1 MSLDPGGAA
10 AQPGLPAAGSPGGG
24 PGGNGPGGNGPGG
37 NGPGGNGPAGGGAP
51 GAGGG
56 QAAGGA
62 GDPGADPGA
71 AGAAPD
77 GQRVRGG
84 RGYADAR
91 VGGDFANQHRYESAA
106 RNDFRESNIGSMYSG
121 NTIYQLLFG
130 QGAAQVR
137 ANTIS
142 PEELTAPF
150 EPSQGAER
158 LASMI
163 AGYPFVVLYGPRG
176 YGKCAT
182 LLWALRHQ
190 VNDESELL
198 YLDPA
203 TDLAAFSCDQIPE
216 HAIMII
222 QDMPDSAVDRLDE
235 VTVKR
240 IESELRAG
248 SRRLAITTTRA
259 AAGAAHTTG
268 FLIAELAT
276 RPEPRQV
283 VNRHLTKLLLGTRL
297 AKTDVL
303 GWPGVDALV
312 AELGQDSSLA
322 DAARLA
328 RLLARADRDDP
339 DKVAALVRAQMTEYA
354 DEKVAQWFRKLTSR
368 RARCMAISLA
378 VLNGQSRALI
388 AHEAAL
394 LERRIMPAPDAP
406 NAPPPD
412 DPLDDS
418 ATVSAAL
425 LDARVVSETVPT
437 EHGLIVID
445 AMRYREPGYPGQVLR
460 YVWRTYDGARAAI
473 VGWLRELGASNSLA
487 VRVRAASATGVLAC
501 QALDFLCDQVISR
514 WALSN
519 DEEIRN
525 SAAIALGPAAD
536 DPVLRATIRS
546 LVEGWARE
554 DSDWRLRA
562 TAARAY
568 GRTVGLAS
576 PSASLKGLARLAE
589 ANNLG
594 LSVAVANS
602 YCELIL
608 EGTGPLAVRVMSE
621 VQQLAGERM
630 REKQA
635 AGRLTLLGLSATR
648 GAPPGM
654 GDNQERLRNWPTLLL
669 MALGNSRLAEPA
681 ARLWQLALN
690 DQEIGGMARESLDE
704 WAEAA
709 EGSGELRHSLV
720 QFLLWIAADT
730 RGQHAMVRRAQAW
743 THRDGRAPATGRALL
758 TALGH

>member
-1 MSLDPGGAA
+1 MSIDPGGAGP
-10 AQPGLPAAGSPGGG
+10 QPGPAAGGAPAGGLA
-24 PGGNGPGGNGPGG
+24 GGLA
-37 NGPGGNGPAGGGAP
+37 GNGPAGGGAP
-51 GAGGG
+51 PAGADPAPGAGG
-56 QAAGGA
+56 
-62 GDPGADPGA
+62 DPGGDPGA
-71 AGAAPD
+71 AGAD
-77 GQRVRGG
+77 NQRGRAGG
-84 RGYADAR
+84 RGYGDAR
-91 VGGDFANQHRYESAA
+91 VGADFANQHRYESAA

-130 QGAAQVR
+130 QGPAQVR
-137 ANTIS
+137 ANRIS

-150 EPSQGAER
+150 EPSPGAER
-158 LASMI
+158 LAAMI
-163 AGYPFVVLYGPRG
+163 TGYPFVVLYGPRG

-182 LLWALRHQ
+182 LLWALRRQ
-190 VNDESELL
+190 ADDEPELF
-198 YLDPA
+198 YLDPS
-203 TDLAAFSCDQIPE
+203 TDLATFSCDQIPE

-248 SRRLAITTTRA
+248 SRRLAITTARA
-259 AAGAAHTTG
+259 AAGAAHTSG

-283 VNRHLTKLLLGTRL
+283 VSKHLTKLLLGTGL
-297 AKTDVL
+297 GKADVL

-312 AELGQDSSLA
+312 AGLDSDSSLA

-339 DKVAALVRAQMTEYA
+339 GKVAALVREQMNEYA

-394 LERRIMPAPDAP
+394 LERRIMPSPDAP
-406 NAPPPD
+406 NAPAPD
-412 DPLDDS
+412 DPLADS
-418 ATVSAAL
+418 ATVSPSL

-519 DEEIRN
+519 NEEVRN

-546 LVEGWARE
+546 LVDGWARE

-589 ANNLG
+589 ANNLDV
-594 LSVAVANS
+594 SVAVANS

-608 EGTGPLAVRVMSE
+608 EGTGPLAVRVLTE
-621 VQQLAGERM
+621 VQQLAEERM

-635 AGRLTLLGLSATR
+635 AGRLTLLGLSSTR
-648 GAPPGM
+648 GAPPGL
-654 GDNQERLRNWPTLLL
+654 DDHQDRLRSWPTLLI

-681 ARLWQLALN
+681 ARLWRLALN
-690 DQEIGGMARESLDE
+690 DQEIGAMARESLDE

-730 RGQHAMVRRAQAW
+730 RGQNAMVRRAQAW